1 MISLETII
9 LNLNNIRSK
18 LRSVLTKSP
27 NSDLAV
33 SLVKLNA
40 VISELKSLQQEIID
54 GTLKD
59 KLCAGINCPKRGD
72 GGIWSTNISI
82 KAEDAPLQE
91 RFNNN
96 KKD

>member
-40 VISELKSLQQEIID
+40 VISELKSLQQEITD

-59 KLCAGINCPKRGD
+59 KL
-72 GGIWSTNISI
+72 
-82 KAEDAPLQE
+82 
-91 RFNNN
+91 
-96 KKD
+96 

>member
-9 LNLNNIRSK
+9 LNLNNVRSK

-40 VISELKSLQQEIID
+40 VISELKSLQQEITD
-54 GTLKD
+54 GTLKS
-59 KLCAGINCPKRGD
+59 KL
-72 GGIWSTNISI
+72 
-82 KAEDAPLQE
+82 
-91 RFNNN
+91 
-96 KKD
+96 

>member
-40 VISELKSLQQEIID
+40 VISELKSLQQEITD
-54 GTLKD
+54 GTLKN
-59 KLCAGINCPKRGD
+59 KL
-72 GGIWSTNISI
+72 
-82 KAEDAPLQE
+82 
-91 RFNNN
+91 
-96 KKD
+96 

>member
-18 LRSVLTKSP
+18 LKSVLTKSP

-40 VISELKSLQQEIID
+40 VISELKSLQQEITD
-54 GTLKD
+54 GTLKN
-59 KLCAGINCPKRGD
+59 KL
-72 GGIWSTNISI
+72 
-82 KAEDAPLQE
+82 
-91 RFNNN
+91 
-96 KKD
+96 

>member
-9 LNLNNIRSK
+9 LNLNNVRSK

-40 VISELKSLQQEIID
+40 VISELKSLQQEITD
-54 GTLKD
+54 GTLKN
-59 KLCAGINCPKRGD
+59 KL
-72 GGIWSTNISI
+72 
-82 KAEDAPLQE
+82 
-91 RFNNN
+91 
-96 KKD
+96 